1 MIISR
6 KLCGASDLLEFYM
19 IKKICKGLLV
29 VASGFLLGVLAVVGL
44 RKKPIPTVEKIDVEG
59 VENYAELVK
68 EKTKVD
74 ILNKSCNVVASE
86 FECVGQSIDNGRK
99 RFNDSVQN
107 LLDSK

>member
-6 KLCGASDLLEFYM
+6 ELCGASDLLEFYM
-19 IKKICKGLLV
+19 IKKIVKGLLV

-44 RKKPIPTVEKIDVEG
+44 RKKPIPTIEKIDVEG
-59 VENYAELVK
+59 IEDYAKLVK
-68 EKTKVD
+68 EKTKID
-74 ILNKSCNVVASE
+74 ILSKPSNVVANE